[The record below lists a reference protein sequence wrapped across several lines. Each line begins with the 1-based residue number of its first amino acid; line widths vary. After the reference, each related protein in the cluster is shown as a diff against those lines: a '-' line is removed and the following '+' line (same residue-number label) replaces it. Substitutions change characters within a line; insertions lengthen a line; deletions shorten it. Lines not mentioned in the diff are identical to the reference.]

1 MPNPR
6 IGVLSVGEEDSKGN
20 ELTRETF
27 RILKTIPDI
36 IFVGNVEGH
45 DLFAETVDVVV
56 CDGFVGN
63 VVLKCCESLAK
74 ALGHIIKQKLKKT
87 VIRKAGYLLSRNAYR
102 ELKQL
107 SDVDEYGGAP
117 LLGVN
122 GVCIIGHGSTSAR
135 GVRNG
140 LRVAGEVVEQRVN
153 DHILERVKHL
163 GMGSGKPA

>member
-1 MPNPR
+1 MDVGANIQCKPIHLVHYAIMGDAYARSILNMPNPR

-36 IFVGNVEGH
+36 NFVGNVEGH

-87 VIRKAGYLLSRNAYR
+87 VIRKAGYGPHVWTPWY
-102 ELKQL
+102 
-107 SDVDEYGGAP
+107 
-117 LLGVN
+117 
-122 GVCIIGHGSTSAR
+122 
-135 GVRNG
+135 
-140 LRVAGEVVEQRVN
+140 
-153 DHILERVKHL
+153 
-163 GMGSGKPA
+163 